1 MPETITFVIIDA
13 AIILILLRIDW
24 HLRCISRNTRKD
36 NRDLFQK

>member
-1 MPETITFVIIDA
+1 MNDVSFYIIDLV
-13 AIILILLRIDW
+13 IVLILLRIDW